1 MKNYKWKEDRMRTQ
15 EEIVKRINERKKND
29 MFGWEINGYIKR
41 LDYEHAKP
49 FLKKGVKDKD
59 WKPEKINPAEE
70 IKDYM
75 HFAWEKANDCRGI
88 SAGRSLSHMVAW
100 LWLDGRDYFL
110 KEWHNLDDYEYYG
123 KPQLIAICDLYGID
137 WKQYDDGVRTNTG

>member
-1 MKNYKWKEDRMRTQ
+1 MRTQ
-15 EEIVKRINERKKND
+15 EEIVKRFGERKKND
-29 MFGWEINGYIKR
+29 MFGFEISEYIKY

-49 FLKKGVKDKD
+49 FLKDGTKEKD
-59 WKPEKINPAEE
+59 WEPEKVTPAEK

-75 HFAWEKANDCRGI
+75 KFAWEKANGCRGI

-100 LWLDGRDYFL
+100 LWLDGQDKFL
-110 KEWHNLDDYEYYG
+110 KEWHNLEDYEYYG
-123 KPQLIAICDLYGID
+123 KPQLIAICKLYGID